1 VSGLFGT
8 YITTPLWWG
17 TLVFSNLSGYHSISL
32 QPLSRPPPRLSF
44 VTHLLR
50 FEAYQNTPNI
60 RVKLS
65 CMSSFSSVC
74 CPLYVLTT
82 PPHLHS
88 TSIIMY
94 P

>member
-1 VSGLFGT
+1 MISDLVGLQ
-8 YITTPLWWG
+8 IATPLWWG
-17 TLVFSNLSGYHSISL
+17 RLYFESFWALLFHFTPSL
-32 QPLSRPPPRLSF
+32 YSRLSF

-50 FEAYQNTPNI
+50 FEAYPNTSYI

-65 CMSSFSSVC
+65 CMSSSSSVC

-82 PPHLHS
+82 SPHLHS
-88 TSIIMY
+88 ASIIMY